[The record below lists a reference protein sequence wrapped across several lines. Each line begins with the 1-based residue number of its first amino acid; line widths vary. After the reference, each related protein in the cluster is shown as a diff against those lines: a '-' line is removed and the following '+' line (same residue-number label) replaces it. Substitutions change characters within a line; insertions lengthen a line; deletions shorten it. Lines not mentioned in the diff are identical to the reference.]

1 MRFDLR
7 RIFSSDLVQSVLG
20 ATKKFEAF
28 KDRNFSN
35 KFSLRILLLA
45 TSTSLPTFY
54 TNFSYAFW

>member
-7 RIFSSDLVQSVLG
+7 RIFSSELVQSVLG

-35 KFSLRILLLA
+35 KFNSRILLLV
-45 TSTSLPTFY
+45 TVTSLPTFY

>member
-7 RIFSSDLVQSVLG
+7 RIFSSELVQSVLG

-35 KFSLRILLLA
+35 KFNSRILLLG
-45 TSTSLPTFY
+45 SVTSLPIFY